1 MGLGAPVAA
10 SWLDPSEQH
19 TRLKTTGEDRPVP
32 QLGTLARTL
41 AALATGSVDHEAV
54 PLGAA
59 GTGRVDPRRGRS
71 SSRRPQ

>member
-10 SWLDPSEQH
+10 SWLDASEQH
-19 TRLKTTGEDRPVP
+19 TRLKTTGEDRSVP

-41 AALATGSVDHEAV
+41 APLATGSVDHEAV

-59 GTGRVDPRRGRS
+59 RDLSCRS
-71 SSRRPQ
+71 AP